1 MSVAE
6 ATTTGAIVYPES
18 DGQPMAENTLQFRWI
33 VTLQGNLA
41 ALFAERAD
49 VFVAGD
55 LLWYPVE
62 GRPDIR
68 RAPDV
73 LVAIGRPKGDRG
85 AYLQWEEGGQAP
97 QVVFEVLS
105 PGNTLSEMARK
116 FEFYDQY
123 GVEEYYLID
132 PERGD
137 ASGWVR
143 RAGRLAVIADMNG
156 WVSPALGVRF
166 TVESGEVR
174 LFYPDGRPFLTFE
187 ELARAKAEAEAR
199 AEAEAQARAEAEAR
213 ARAEAKA
220 RAEAEARARAEA
232 KARAEAEV
240 RAARLA
246 ERLRALGIEPDDR
259 V

>member
-85 AYLQWEEGGQAP
+85 AYLQWEEGGHCA
-97 QVVFEVLS
+97 
-105 PGNTLSEMARK
+105 
-116 FEFYDQY
+116 
-123 GVEEYYLID
+123 
-132 PERGD
+132 
-137 ASGWVR
+137 ASGVR
-143 RAGRLAVIADMNG
+143 GAVAGEHAERDGAQVRVLRPVRGGGILFDRPGTGGCERMGATGGAAGGDRGHERVG
-156 WVSPALGVRF
+156 ESGVRGA
-166 TVESGEVR
+166 VYGGEGEVR

-187 ELARAKAEAEAR
+187 ELAQGKGGGGSARRRRKHRRAQRRKRGQRQRRKRAQQEAEA
-199 AEAEAQARAEAEAR
+199 
-213 ARAEAKA
+213 
-220 RAEAEARARAEA
+220 
-232 KARAEAEV
+232 

-246 ERLRALGIEPDDR
+246 ERLRALGIELDDQC
-259 V
+259 VICVSSLH

>member
-174 LFYPDGRPFLTFE
+174 LFYPDGRPFLSFV

-220 RAEAEARARAEA
+220 RAEAEARA
-232 KARAEAEV
+232 
-240 RAARLA
+240 ARLA